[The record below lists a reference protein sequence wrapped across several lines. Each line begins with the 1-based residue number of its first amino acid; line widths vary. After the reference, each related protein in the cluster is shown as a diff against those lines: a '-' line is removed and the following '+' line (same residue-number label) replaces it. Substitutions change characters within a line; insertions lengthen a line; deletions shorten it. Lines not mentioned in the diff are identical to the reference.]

1 MLWKKSVQFWNDL
14 GLQKK
19 LFAMFLIALLL
30 FMLLVSCIL
39 YININDYTRQN
50 TQQEMEKAFQSA
62 KNSIRSKMD
71 RIDNSALLISGN
83 HAIENVLQGKY
94 FSPYDFYY
102 DLKYQFDSTVTALKF
117 ICPEINDVNFYM
129 ENPSDNLVRS
139 SFRNLDDFAELYPG
153 VPLEDFQSTFWLC
166 SGAKVYL
173 FRKLYDSYS
182 HDLFAI
188 VEISTDSNTLFADL
202 LPRGRMHSYRFLVS
216 DQNGQP
222 LFLRTDCMMDDGQS
236 PLCAREKLP
245 NGWEM
250 SLQQLYFN
258 LPVSSLASNRDILI
272 AFAALAIILIV
283 QRSLL
288 NSIIRR
294 IARLNRYV
302 SDAVD
307 NHFMGEISCAD
318 RDEIG
323 NITRNVNSMVRRTRR
338 LINHVYTS
346 QILQKEAE
354 IKMLQAQINPHFL
367 YNTLSIL
374 NWNAIR
380 YGDMETSQIIA
391 NLSTFYRSALGE
403 SSITTTLGEE
413 VDFIQKYISI
423 RKLTC
428 SHEFALQVDV
438 PQALMDFELPR
449 ILLQPIVENAIDHG
463 VEALPP
469 GKEGIVRLSAREDGD
484 EIVIQVSDNGPGM
497 SPEQMAAAL
506 LPKTHGYGL
515 YNVDERIKLFFEQS
529 HGISLRDND
538 PSGLVVAMR
547 IPQYISLGVPPLTG
561 SPV

>member
-14 GLQKK
+14 VLQKK
-19 LFAMFLIALLL
+19 LFFMFLAALLL
-30 FMLLVSCIL
+30 FMLLVSCIV
-39 YININDYTRQN
+39 YVNINNYTRQN
-50 TQQEMEKAFQSA
+50 AQQELEKAFQSA
-62 KNSIRSKMD
+62 KNSISGKMD
-71 RIDNSALLISGN
+71 RIDSSALLISGSR
-83 HAIENVLQGKY
+83 AIENVLQGRY

-102 DLKYQFDSTVTALKF
+102 DLKYQLDSTVTALKF

-139 SFRNLDDFAELYPG
+139 SFRDLDDFARRYPALS
-153 VPLEDFQSTFWLC
+153 PDDFPATSWLC
-166 SGAKVYL
+166 RGSKVYL

-188 VEISTDSNTLFADL
+188 VEISVDSNALFADL
-202 LPRGRMHSYRFLVS
+202 LPRNGMLRYRFLLS
-216 DQNGQP
+216 DLNGRT
-222 LFLRTDCMMDDGQS
+222 LFLQTDGAMDERRA
-236 PLCAREKLP
+236 PLAAREALG
-245 NGWEM
+245 NGWVL
-250 SLQQLYFN
+250 SLEQQYLN

-272 AFAALAIILIV
+272 AFATLALLLAA
-283 QRSLL
+283 QRWLL
-288 NSIIRR
+288 DSIIRR

-307 NHFMGEISCAD
+307 NRFTNEISCPD

-323 NITRNVNSMVRRTRR
+323 NITRNVNSMVRRTHR

-374 NWNAIR
+374 NWNAIQC
-380 YGDMETSQIIA
+380 GDMETSRIIVD
-391 NLSTFYRSALGE
+391 LSTFYRSALSE

-413 VDFIQKYISI
+413 VDFIQKYLRI
-423 RKLTC
+423 RRLTC
-428 SHEFALQVDV
+428 SHEFDLQVDV

-469 GKEGIVRLSAREDGD
+469 GQRGVVRILAREDGD
-484 EIVIQVSDNGPGM
+484 EIVLQVFDNGPGM
-497 SPEQMAAAL
+497 TPEQMAAAL

-529 HGISLRDND
+529 HGISLQSNE
-538 PSGLVVAMR
+538 PSGLVVSMR
-547 IPQYISLGVPPLTG
+547 IPQYVSLDVTSLP
-561 SPV
+561 